1 MTLRL
6 LKRMD
11 IISAYVISL
20 CLMGSI
26 EKNKE
31 EMHLVV
37 VVEVVAVPL
46 SESGRS
52 ASPLFLYIELS
63 YLFFNFT

>member
-1 MTLRL
+1 
-6 LKRMD
+6 
-11 IISAYVISL
+11 
-20 CLMGSI
+20 MGSI

-31 EMHLVV
+31 EMHLLVV
-37 VVEVVAVPL
+37 VVVVVAVPL
-46 SESGRS
+46 SERGRS